1 MRLNMGARA
10 RASVFIRRV
19 ALCYDIAMK
28 PLKSLLP
35 IIAIAVMALAKP
47 SDALSRTTK
56 KVVDKAIYTPLGFRQ
71 TRRCGY
77 GAEEFRAACNP
88 AGREDAK
95 RAE

>member
-1 MRLNMGARA
+1 MRLNTGAKRA
-10 RASVFIRRV
+10 NEFSILRA

-28 PLKSLLP
+28 SMKFLSP
-35 IIAIAVMALAKP
+35 IIAIAVIALAKQ

-56 KVVDKAIYTPLGFRQ
+56 KVVDKAIHAPLGFRQ

-77 GAEEFRAACNP
+77 GAEEFRAACNLV
-88 AGREDAK
+88 GREDAK